1 MPDIK
6 TLQSGIESFAKRNC
20 YEGSAYNQ
28 TVTKGQK
35 PKIMIVSCSD
45 SMVDPAVLMN
55 AGPGELFI
63 HRNIAGLVPPYQ
75 PEERDKHHGTSA
87 VIEYGIT
94 GLNVEHLIVLG
105 HGNCGGI
112 KSMIQDHIH
121 VGHDSFVAA
130 WMRIAE
136 PALDALKKE
145 TTATV
150 SLEKQQHICEKESI
164 ILSLTN
170 LMTFPWIQERV
181 VAGDLQ
187 LHGWHFDRGIF
198 SIYNKTLKQF
208 E

>member
-6 TLQSGIESFAKRNC
+6 TLKDGIVSFAKRNC

-28 TVTKGQK
+28 TVTEGQT

-55 AGPGELFI
+55 AGAGELFI

-75 PEERDKHHGTSA
+75 AEERDKYHGTSA
-87 VIEYGIT
+87 VIEYGVT
-94 GLNVEHLIVLG
+94 GLNIEHLIVLG

-112 KSMIQDHIH
+112 KSMVQDHVH

-130 WMRIAE
+130 WMRIAK
-136 PALDALKKE
+136 PVFNKLADLPDGC
-145 TTATV
+145 
-150 SLEKQQHICEKESI
+150 SLTEKQHICEKEAI
-164 ILSLTN
+164 ILSLNN
-170 LMTFPWIQERV
+170 LMTFPWVKERV
-181 VAGDLQ
+181 EKGL
-187 LHGWHFDRGIF
+187 LTIHGWHFDRGAF
-198 SIYNKTLKQF
+198 STYDLKTGVF

>member
-1 MPDIK
+1 MPDIN
-6 TLQSGIESFAKRNC
+6 TLRSGIESFAKRNC
-20 YEGSAYNQ
+20 YEGSVYNQ
-28 TVTKGQK
+28 TVTKGQN

-75 PEERDKHHGTSA
+75 YEERDKYHGTSA
-87 VIEYGIT
+87 VIEYGVT
-94 GLNVEHLIVLG
+94 VLKVEHLIVLG

-112 KSMIQDHIH
+112 KSMIQEHTH

-136 PALDALKKE
+136 PALQSLKNDAHKG
-145 TTATV
+145 AA
-150 SLEKQQHICEKESI
+150 LEKQQHVCEKEAI
-164 ILSLTN
+164 ILSLNN
-170 LMTFPWIQERV
+170 LMTFPWIKEKV
-181 VAGDLQ
+181 GLEALH

-198 SIYNKTLKQF
+198 SIYNNKVNLF